1 MLLPNFKLLI
11 MKKDNIE
18 QLFKTLNSEFDVN
31 SPNEGHQE
39 RFIAKL
45 NADKI
50 TLSSEKSSR
59 NYWKPFLAIA
69 ASLVIC
75 LTVFGGLNVQPK
87 ATGLASVSAEM
98 SETQDFFT
106 VTINEELKKL
116 NTERSP
122 LTENIIYDALRQL
135 SALETNYDLLKND
148 LKENNDDKRVI
159 YAMISN
165 FQNRIELLTEVL
177 DQIEDLKQL
186 KNNTDETKNTL

>member
-1 MLLPNFKLLI
+1 
-11 MKKDNIE
+11 MKEDNIE
-18 QLFKTLNSEFDVN
+18 LLFKTLKSELDVN

-39 RFIAKL
+39 RFVAKL

-50 TLSSEKSSR
+50 TLSNNSSR
-59 NYWKPFLAIA
+59 SYWKPFLAIA

-75 LTVFGGLNVQPK
+75 LTVFGGLNAQPK
-87 ATGLASVSAEM
+87 ATGLASVSAKM

-116 NTERSP
+116 NAERSP

-135 SALETNYDLLKND
+135 STLENNYDALKND
-148 LKENNDDKRVI
+148 LNESGNDTRVI

-165 FQNRIELLTEVL
+165 FQNRINLLTEVL
-177 DQIEDLKQL
+177 DKIEDLKDL
-186 KNNTDETKNTL
+186 KTTQNETENTL